1 MSARG
6 RFPSIEQW
14 MLRRTCVTS
23 WFHKV
28 QRMIRP
34 SPANRP
40 ALIENARW
48 RYYALPVAML
58 QTVPDQS
65 ARHLRIKLYPGLGYS
80 KSGYTLFYLNR

>member
-48 RYYALPVAML
+48 RRSFVM
-58 QTVPDQS
+58 VSPDDS
-65 ARHLRIKLYPGLGYS
+65 YG
-80 KSGYTLFYLNR
+80 FCV